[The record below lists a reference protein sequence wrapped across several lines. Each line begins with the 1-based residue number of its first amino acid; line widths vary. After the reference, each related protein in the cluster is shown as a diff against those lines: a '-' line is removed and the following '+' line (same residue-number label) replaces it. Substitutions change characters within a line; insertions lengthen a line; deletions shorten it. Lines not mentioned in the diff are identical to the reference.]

1 VSASVRDSAVSALVR
16 LAVAAGASRLPVAL
30 SGGLL
35 APDRP
40 LRERVLT
47 ALEQQHGATVIRR
60 AIDPCRGAPFLAR
73 EATRSA

>member
-1 VSASVRDSAVSALVR
+1 VAASVRDGAVSALVR
-16 LAVAAGASRLPVAL
+16 LAIAAGAGRLPVAL

-40 LRERVLT
+40 LRDRVMA
-47 ALEQQHGATVIRR
+47 ALEDKHGAAVIRR

-73 EATRSA
+73 EATTSG